1 MKPLSDQLRE
11 AKDAKVA
18 LHPGLLV
25 KVKTKAGELVTRGRI
40 TAVHPDEEVVFVANE
55 DAGADLRVG
64 VDTKH
69 YVIWVEPPTN
79 YVPRLPG
86 ETTLYMRTSRPGV
99 HAFSNKKM

>member
-1 MKPLSDQLRE
+1 MKPLSQQLRE
-11 AKDAKVA
+11 AKAAKVA
-18 LHPGLLV
+18 LHPGLVV
-25 KVKTKAGELVTRGRI
+25 KVKTKAGKLVTRGYI
-40 TAVHPDEEVVFVANE
+40 TAVNPDEGVVFIANQ

-86 ETTLYMRTSRPGV
+86 ETTLYIRTSRPGP
-99 HAFSNKKM
+99 HAFSNVKM